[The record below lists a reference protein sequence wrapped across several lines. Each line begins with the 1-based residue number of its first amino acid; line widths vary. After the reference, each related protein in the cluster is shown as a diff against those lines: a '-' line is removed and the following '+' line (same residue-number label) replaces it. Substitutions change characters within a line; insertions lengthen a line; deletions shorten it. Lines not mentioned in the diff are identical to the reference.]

1 MQQNNQSG
9 QIVNRENC
17 YYSEIPTC
25 PMKQQNMNLLKGAQE
40 ILKEFFFLFSSLN
53 YEDFSMS

>member
-1 MQQNNQSG
+1 
-9 QIVNRENC
+9 
-17 YYSEIPTC
+17 
-25 PMKQQNMNLLKGAQE
+25 MKQQNMNLLKGAQE